1 MDYEKKF
8 LAAVMYLH
16 TVQGMRLRRIRMKH
30 VRETMETLGTKVMLF
45 TLSEMNKS
53 SQAKTRGQ
61 CIRTYKKLRR
71 ESDANG

>member
-1 MDYEKKF
+1 M
-8 LAAVMYLH
+8 
-16 TVQGMRLRRIRMKH
+16 
-30 VRETMETLGTKVMLF
+30 ETMGMKVMLF